1 MNVLSIEIID
11 EIAFKELEELEKR
24 NLIKLNLDKDKAV
37 PASKKFWGR
46 LSDNTTR
53 KLHSHIEKS
62 REEWSNI

>member
-1 MNVLSIEIID
+1 MNVLSIEII
-11 EIAFKELEELEKR
+11 EEKALKELEDMEKR
-24 NLIKLNLDKDKAV
+24 NLIKLNVVKDKAE